1 MKYVATTATAKS
13 DEINYIDM
21 TVLHKMIYLYAWL
34 TLDVSTEISD
44 FFLAMDVSTEKTY
57 NNFMIKYM
65 HCTSTKLSFR
75 CYQQLPWFINILEL
89 AHLTSTNDYG
99 NGLLI
104 K

>member
-1 MKYVATTATAKS
+1 
-13 DEINYIDM
+13 
-21 TVLHKMIYLYAWL
+21 MIYLYAWL
-34 TLDVSTEISD
+34 TLGVSTEISD